1 MQQNEIKQERARIT
15 ATKLTGRKGQQQRK
29 KLGISNADYS
39 APTLEDDEN
48 ELKRLL
54 QLKANKQ
61 KEKLK
66 KEAKSAVKRKMKEE
80 IKSGKRT
87 KEFYYKKKDLKRIEL
102 EAQYDALKRKG
113 GVGAIDKLLAKKRK
127 KNLGR
132 DGKYM
137 PGKEN

>member
-1 MQQNEIKQERARIT
+1 M
-15 ATKLTGRKGQQQRK
+15 
-29 KLGISNADYS
+29 
-39 APTLEDDEN
+39 
-48 ELKRLL
+48 
-54 QLKANKQ
+54 
-61 KEKLK
+61 K
-66 KEAKSAVKRKMKEE
+66 KEAKAAVKRKMKEE

-102 EAQYDALKRKG
+102 EAQYDALKRKC

-137 PGKEN
+137 HEKDT